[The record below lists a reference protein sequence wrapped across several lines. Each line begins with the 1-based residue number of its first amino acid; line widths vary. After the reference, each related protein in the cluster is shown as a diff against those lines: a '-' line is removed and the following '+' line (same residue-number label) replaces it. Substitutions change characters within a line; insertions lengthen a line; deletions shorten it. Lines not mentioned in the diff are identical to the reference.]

1 MMRWMVLASMG
12 LLALGC
18 EERAEPVADAETPTQ
33 QTREER
39 ASSNLLRNASFE
51 DDTRAP
57 WFDFADRNPG
67 AWGAMAIGAS
77 RQKEGN
83 RAALLELDSEGVT
96 GPVRVLGAVQEIS
109 GVACPAYVSG
119 WYLVEDWERGCEKQ
133 YLQVVAI
140 ASGGQTP
147 PGVTNYQVARTL
159 AGVPEAPIV
168 MKNRR
173 FEIDGPAEP
182 VIGEWVFFEIDL
194 AAMFLRQWQLTP
206 SSDATLRLFF
216 EVRYDGRSASDP
228 RAHAWVW
235 FDDLYA
241 GPDSRAASGSP

>member
-1 MMRWMVLASMG
+1 MMRWMGIVLMC
-12 LLALGC
+12 LLTLGC
-18 EERAEPVADAETPTQ
+18 EESPAPVADTATPGQ
-33 QTREER
+33 RAPEEP
-39 ASSNLLRNASFE
+39 AGGNLLLNASFE
-51 DDTRAP
+51 GGTQSP
-57 WFDFADRNPG
+57 WFDFSDRNPK

-96 GPVRVLGAVQEIS
+96 EPVRVLGAVQEIS
-109 GVACPAYVSG
+109 GDACPAYVSG
-119 WYLVEDWERGCEKQ
+119 WYLVEHWERGCEKQ

-173 FEIDGPAEP
+173 FEIDGPVEP

-194 AAMFLRQWQLTP
+194 AAMFQRQWKLTP

-228 RAHAWVW
+228 RAQARVW

-241 GPDSRAASGSP
+241 GPASREASGSP